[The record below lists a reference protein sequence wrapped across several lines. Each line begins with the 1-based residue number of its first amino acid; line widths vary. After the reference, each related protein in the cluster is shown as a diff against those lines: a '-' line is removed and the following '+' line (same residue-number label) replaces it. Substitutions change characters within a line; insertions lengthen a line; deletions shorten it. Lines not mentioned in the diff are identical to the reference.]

1 MTVLSTSIPKQR
13 PGPGPHDQHAVQS
26 VSQRTTG
33 MRLVLMSAMTAMSL
47 AVAGCAPMVVGS
59 AALTTASIASDPR
72 PASRQLEDTEIQLKA
87 SNLLQSQFSEL
98 ARINASSY
106 NGVVLLTG
114 DASDA
119 EIRNKAVSLVS
130 GIQGVKSVIDRINV
144 GSKLPFS
151 QVTADTWLSSKVRT
165 TLIATRGIPSNS
177 LKVTV
182 EDGNVYLQGIVT
194 QQQASDIAKTVS
206 SISGVKEVFTLFD
219 IRSEEEINR
228 MRGGTDSPAVQ
239 TASGGSSVPQ
249 QQPENPG
256 MDPGPTPSTVP
267 VVAPSSPQARPI

>member
-1 MTVLSTSIPKQR
+1 MTVHSTSISSKSN
-13 PGPGPHDQHAVQS
+13 GAVLHDQHSTQPACPGTS
-26 VSQRTTG
+26 A

-47 AVAGCAPMVVGS
+47 AIAGCAPMVVGS

-72 PASRQLEDTEIQLKA
+72 TTGQQLEDTEIEFKTA
-87 SNLLQSQFSEL
+87 SLLQSQFSEL

-119 EIRNKAVSLVS
+119 EVRNKAVSLVS
-130 GIQGVKSVIDRINV
+130 GIPNVKSVIDRINV

-151 QVTADTWLSSKVRT
+151 QVTADTWLSSKIRT
-165 TLIATRGIPSNS
+165 TLIATRGIPSGS

-182 EDGNVYLQGIVT
+182 EDGNVYIQGIVT
-194 QQQASDIAKTVS
+194 QQQASDIARTVS

-228 MRGGTDSPAVQ
+228 LRGGTDPNPVQ
-239 TASGGSSVPQ
+239 TGGSGASAS
-249 QQPENPG
+249 QQPATSTSVA
-256 MDPGPTPSTVP
+256 PGPTPSTVP
-267 VVAPSSPQARPI
+267 VLPQSSPQARPI